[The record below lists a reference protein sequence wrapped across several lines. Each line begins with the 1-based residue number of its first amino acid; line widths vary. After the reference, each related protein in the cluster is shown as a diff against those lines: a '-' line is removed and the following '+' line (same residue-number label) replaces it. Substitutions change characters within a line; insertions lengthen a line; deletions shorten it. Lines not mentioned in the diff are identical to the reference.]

1 MRQFTTEQLLDPREN
16 ITVQRVVHTQDQEVH
31 THDFLEIVYILQGAG
46 VQNVGGR
53 EYRVQRGDLLFIN
66 YGQTHAFR
74 PEGALTYYNILLK
87 PEFLGEELMD
97 AENAF
102 SLLSLTAFEDFRLS
116 REGMGSFCA
125 FRDREL
131 PEVEAALQGMY
142 REFCRKEAGYRTV
155 LRGYLTVVLAKLFRK
170 MALPESGGEKRQKAI
185 APELLAY
192 IEEHCCEKLGLSD
205 LARRC
210 FYNPSYFSRV
220 FREYSGRSLTEF
232 IGEKRM
238 ERAKELLLTTDLP
251 VEEIAVR
258 TGYGDRGQFFRQFKS
273 VVGTTPKVFRDQ
285 SRSKDNLFR
294 KDGNL
299 E

>member
-1 MRQFTTEQLLDPREN
+1 MRQFTAEQLLDPREN

-220 FREYSGRSLTEF
+220 FRQETGETFSGYLNRLRIERS
-232 IGEKRM
+232 
-238 ERAKELLLTTDLP
+238 KELLRHKELRLTD
-251 VEEIAVR
+251 IA
-258 TGYGDRGQFFRQFKS
+258 QM
-273 VVGTTPKVFRDQ
+273 VGFEDQSYFTKVFKKLEGVTPLRY
-285 SRSKDNLFR
+285 RS
-294 KDGNL
+294 GN
-299 E
+299 